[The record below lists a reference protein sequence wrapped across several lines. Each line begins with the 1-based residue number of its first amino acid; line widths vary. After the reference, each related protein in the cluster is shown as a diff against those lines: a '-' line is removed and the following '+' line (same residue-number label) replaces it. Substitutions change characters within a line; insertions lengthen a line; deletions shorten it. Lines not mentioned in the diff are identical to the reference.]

1 MLWLGV
7 YFPSLPL
14 EIFSCGAEA
23 ETALAITQ
31 RQGGRERIDRCNTAA
46 LVLGIHPGMP
56 LATAQSLHAG
66 LEIRGRDRRRE
77 QQALQGLGVW
87 AYQYSSRISFDPLL
101 LLLEVGASQRL
112 FGGLSA
118 LLEKMEQQLSQ
129 LGYQCHW
136 AVAPTPAA
144 AGLLA
149 RLKPGSRVS
158 SRVALKKLMQ
168 DLPLNG
174 LTRDPAARALVQRIG
189 LSTLGDCLQLPR
201 PELSRRV
208 GPELA
213 LILDKLLGYA
223 SDPRPIWQ
231 PPEYFREKLLLLAE
245 ISHGPALL
253 FPAKR
258 LILALCCFLRGRGG
272 GAQQLEWR
280 MLHRD
285 AAPTCFRQGM
295 LELSRDAE
303 QILAVFRERIERLS
317 LPDAVLEIELQVR
330 DWQLFREQSGELFSE
345 AGTKGDP
352 GFLARLCARLG
363 ESGVRGLVPM
373 ADHRPEQAWR
383 YCEPAVSMQQQAT
396 DVPDKEVPQPLWLL
410 EQPRLLPV
418 VNGEPS
424 HGGALQLNPFP
435 MRIETGWWDDHDV
448 RRDYYLAT
456 NTSGERLWVY
466 QDRRAGQWY
475 LHGLF
480 D

>member
-1 MLWLGV
+1 
-7 YFPSLPL
+7 
-14 EIFSCGAEA
+14 
-23 ETALAITQ
+23 
-31 RQGGRERIDRCNTAA
+31 
-46 LVLGIHPGMP
+46 MP
-56 LATAQSLHAG
+56 LAAALSLHAG
-66 LEIRGRDRRRE
+66 LEVRARDRRRE
-77 QQALQGLGVW
+77 QQALQGLAVW
-87 AYQYSSRISFDPLL
+87 AYQYSSRISFEPLL
-101 LLLEVGASQRL
+101 LLLEVGASRRL

-118 LLEKMEQQLSQ
+118 LLETVEQQLSG
-129 LGYQCHW
+129 LGYQGQW

-149 RLKPGSRVS
+149 RLKPGSRVT
-158 SRVALKKLMQ
+158 SRDALKGLIL

-174 LTRDPAARALVQRIG
+174 LTKDPAARALIQRIG

-208 GPELA
+208 GSELA
-213 LILDKLLGYA
+213 LVLDKLLGHA
-223 SDPRPIWQ
+223 PDPRPIWQ

-245 ISHGPALL
+245 ISQAPALL

-272 GAQQLEWR
+272 GAQQLEWCL
-280 MLHRD
+280 LHRD
-285 AAPTCFRQGM
+285 AEPTRFRQGM
-295 LELSRDAE
+295 LGLSRDAE
-303 QILAVFRERIERLS
+303 QMLAVFREHVERMS
-317 LPDAVLEIELQVR
+317 LPDVVLEIELQVR

-345 AGTKGDP
+345 AGARGDP

-363 ESGVRGLVPM
+363 ESGVRGLAPM

-383 YCEPAVSMQQQAT
+383 YCEPAASTRRQRT
-396 DVPDKEVPQPLWLL
+396 DVPDKDIQQPLWLL
-410 EQPRLLPV
+410 EQPRRLPV

-424 HGGALQLNPFP
+424 DGGALQLHPFP
-435 MRIETGWWDDHDV
+435 MRIETGWWDGHDV

-456 NTSGERLWVY
+456 NAAGERLWVY

-475 LHGLF
+475 LHGVF